1 MFKTAEAQSHERVG
15 VNAGNDLPQVSVFWA
30 IVKVRRAHQIP
41 KQRSVDRVDR
51 VKGNLHG
58 VHSMGSA
65 VIHLVAEKLF
75 YVVQISF
82 DFVGP
87 FVL

>member
-15 VNAGNDLPQVSVFWA
+15 VNAGNDLPQVSVSSA
-30 IVKVRRAHQIP
+30 VVKVRETYQIP
-41 KQRSVDRVDR
+41 KQRPVDRVDR
-51 VKGNLHG
+51 VKGHLHAVYG
-58 VHSMGSA
+58 MGSA
-65 VIHLVAEKLF
+65 VVHLVAEKLF
-75 YVVQISF
+75 DVVQISF